1 MPATE
6 DCETCLACGQARAV
20 LVVIAG
26 RRGEYFLCAKCAANP
41 GAAQFTMAQRV
52 TKTKKGKR

>member
-1 MPATE
+1 MHATS
-6 DCETCLACGQARAV
+6 DNQACLACGEARAV

-26 RRGEYFLCAKCAANP
+26 RRGEYYLCAKCAANP
-41 GAAQFTMAQRV
+41 GAAQFTMAQRI

>member
-1 MPATE
+1 MYATE
-6 DCETCLACGQARAV
+6 NNQACLACGQARAV

-26 RRGEYFLCAKCAANP
+26 RRGEYYLCAKCAANP
-41 GAAQFTMAQRV
+41 GAAQFTMAQRI

>member
-1 MPATE
+1 MHAAS
-6 DCETCLACGQARAV
+6 DNQTCLACGEARAV